1 MSRMAVTGALGF
13 SGRHIAARLIDA
25 GHEIVNL
32 TNHPRRPDPFRGA
45 LSSESLAFDDP
56 KGLATSLRGVDMLF
70 NTYWVRFA
78 HGGVDH
84 GIAVRNSTVLFNAAA
99 NAGVRRIVHVSIAN
113 ADAMSRLPYYRG
125 KARVEQALALAG
137 PSYAILRPAVLFGD
151 EPILVNSIAWLLRR
165 FPFFAI
171 AGDGQYGIQP
181 THVEDLADLAVARGA
196 TSESSI
202 EDAGGPEVFS
212 FDEFVGLVRAAVSSR
227 ALIVH
232 VPPSWVLLAAKLL
245 HPLVRDVLITR
256 EEIEGLAAGLL
267 VSRQQPLGHRRF
279 SEWVADAGP
288 WLGRRY
294 LSEVGRHFDRPLA
307 HRA

>member
-13 SGRHIAARLIDA
+13 SGRHIAGRLLGL
-25 GHEIVNL
+25 GHEVLNL
-32 TNHPRRPDPFRGA
+32 TNHPERPHTFGRP
-45 LSSESLAFDDP
+45 LATAPLTFDDP
-56 KGLATSLRGVDMLF
+56 QALSASLRGVDTLF
-70 NTYWVRFA
+70 NTYWVRYA
-78 HGGVDH
+78 HRGADH
-84 GIAVRNSTVLFNAAA
+84 RGAVRNSTILFNAAA
-99 NAGVRRIVHVSIAN
+99 NAGVRRIVHASIAN
-113 ADAMSRLPYYRG
+113 ADAASPLPYYRG
-125 KARVEQALALAG
+125 KAHVEKALSLAG

-165 FPFFAI
+165 FPVFAV
-171 AGDGQYGIQP
+171 ARDGRYGIQP
-181 THVEDLADLAVARGA
+181 THVEDLAELAVDRGA
-196 TSESSI
+196 ICESSV
-202 EDAGGPEVFS
+202 EDAVGPEAFT
-212 FDEFVGLVRAAVSSR
+212 FDEFVRLIRAAVSSR

-232 VPPSWVLLAAKLL
+232 VPSSWVLLAAKLL

-256 EEIEGLAAGLL
+256 EEIEGLTAGLL
-267 VSRQQPLGHRRF
+267 VSRQPALGHRRF